1 MPGKGFTKLIRHAVE
16 LQMLQSTENP
26 ADSSAYPNADES
38 ALNLLNLFRRNFCR
52 PEDLVDI
59 V

>member
-1 MPGKGFTKLIRHAVE
+1 MLGKGFTKLIRHAVE

-38 ALNLLNLFRRNFCR
+38 ALNYLTFSAEISVGLK
-52 PEDLVDI
+52 I
-59 V
+59 W